1 MAQVNFYSLQNE
13 DLESRLLFACRLTEK
28 ARSLGHQ
35 VFIQTESE
43 QQSQAMSKL
52 LWEYRPGAFIPHTTN
67 ATGSDANLEPV
78 AIGQESHAAQHHD
91 VLINLDKTACAA
103 PEKFSRIN
111 EIICADPAVLAL
123 GRERYRHYAK
133 GGHALE
139 TFKI

>member
-28 ARSLGHQ
+28 ARSLGHR

-43 QQSQAMSKL
+43 QQGQTLSSL
-52 LWEYRPGAFIPHTTN
+52 LWQYRAGAFLPHTSN
-67 ATGSDANLEPV
+67 ATGEEANSEPV
-78 AIGQESHAAQHHD
+78 AIGQQAHAGQHHD
-91 VLINLDKTACAA
+91 VLINLDKAACET
-103 PEKFSRIN
+103 PEQFSRIN